1 MKFLIFF
8 VFILWINSL
17 YSQRKNVNIAEKTKN
32 NIETYYIKANN
43 FLKTNVDS
51 AIIYSNIGLKNLDN
65 QNIISKFRFYGILRD
80 AYEKQANTQKVIYY
94 LNLMI
99 KIAEERKDIKDLP
112 KLYSRIGKS
121 YGRTFAFDKAIS
133 YFHKSLDANIHFND
147 SIGISGSYKDLGL
160 IYLMTND
167 TKTALINLQI
177 SLNISLRIKDKKS
190 TAFTLIGFGN
200 VNSYLGNY
208 KNAIKYQLWAL
219 KLFEELDEKK
229 LVAVVLSNIGDAYI
243 SQKKYKIAIEYFR
256 KATKIAN
263 IENYSKAYLLSRIG
277 KTLLK
282 LNNYDTAFIYLKQAE
297 VLGRNT
303 DDIGFNNLN
312 YLALSQYYTLKN
324 DFENALKYY
333 KLSSD
338 LKDSIFSNQSN
349 ERINQLKI
357 KYEIDQ
363 FESENQILKQK
374 NIIQQL
380 AIQKQTY
387 LRNTFI
393 TISILIAVLVIFVF
407 YRFMLKKKANKILF
421 KKNRQISLQ
430 KKELEEAYATKE
442 KLFAILTHDLKN
454 PFGSLVSLCS
464 FLESNY
470 YKLEDNHKYKGL
482 ESLKR
487 SMGEIY
493 YLLENLT
500 DWLNTKD
507 VENKSEQ
514 IDFDLFST
522 ITSVLNL
529 YRTSAEQKSLV
540 LQMNVDPET
549 FVYGDE
555 RMIKTVLR
563 NLIDNATKNTPANG
577 KIDIQAKGE
586 NDKIIVSVSDTGFG
600 IPDSIKQN
608 LFNLEAGLFNGTG
621 LGLVLSKEF
630 IEKNNGKIWFE
641 SEVGK
646 GSTFYFSINKSN
658 YHGKDKNCIG

>member
-1 MKFLIFF
+1 MK
-8 VFILWINSL
+8 
-17 YSQRKNVNIAEKTKN
+17 IAENTKN
-32 NIETYYIKANN
+32 NIETLYVKADNYINTK
-43 FLKTNVDS
+43 VDS
-51 AIIYSNIGLKNLDN
+51 AIFYSNIGLSNIGNKDITN
-65 QNIISKFRFYGILRD
+65 QFRFYGILRD

-99 KIAEERKDIKDLP
+99 KIAEERKDIKNLP
-112 KLYSRIGKS
+112 KLYSRIGKN
-121 YGRTFAFDKAIS
+121 YGRTFAFDKAIL
-133 YFHKSLDANIHFND
+133 YFHKSLETNKQLND
-147 SIGISGSYKDLGL
+147 SIGISNSYKDLGL
-160 IYLMTND
+160 LYLMTND
-167 TKTALINLQI
+167 TKTALINLQT
-177 SLNISLRIKDKKS
+177 SLNISLKIKDKKS

-219 KLFEELDEKK
+219 KLFEELNEKK

-243 SQKKYKIAIEYFR
+243 SQKKYKIALEYFR
-256 KATKIAN
+256 RATKITN
-263 IENYSKAYLLSRIG
+263 IEKYSKAYLLSRIG
-277 KTLLK
+277 KTLLE
-282 LNNYDTAFIYLKQAE
+282 LNNYDSAYVYLKQAE

-303 DDIGFNNLN
+303 NDMGFNNLN
-312 YLALSQYYTLKN
+312 YIILSEYYTLKN
-324 DFENALKYY
+324 DYKSALYYY

-338 LKDSIFSNQSN
+338 LKDSIYSNQSN

-363 FESENQILKQK
+363 FEAENQILKQK
-374 NIIQQL
+374 NEIQQL

-407 YRFMLKKKANKILF
+407 YRFMLKKRANKILF

-430 KKELEEAYATKE
+430 KTELEEAYATKE

-464 FLESNY
+464 FLQSNF
-470 YKLEDNHKYKGL
+470 YKLEDNHKYKGI

-500 DWLNTKD
+500 DWLNTKGI
-507 VENKSEQ
+507 ENKSEH

-540 LQMNVDPET
+540 LQMYVEPDT
-549 FVYGDE
+549 FAFGDE

-563 NLIDNATKNTPANG
+563 NLIDNATKYTPANG
-577 KIDIQAKGE
+577 KIYIQTKVE
-586 NDKIIVSVSDTGFG
+586 NDKIIVSVKDTGYG

-608 LFNLEAGLFNGTG
+608 LFNIEAGLFNGTG

-641 SEVGK
+641 SEVGN
-646 GSTFYFSINKSN
+646 GSTFYFSIIKSN
-658 YHGKDKNCIG
+658 YHGKD